1 MSVPEHGRPRA
12 VIFGCAGLSL
22 DEWER
27 RFFRDSDPL
36 GFILF
41 ARNIAAPDQV
51 RQLVG
56 ALRDSI
62 GRADAPVLI
71 DQEGGRVARLRPPH
85 WRTTQPAA
93 RFGRLDADDSAAAE
107 DACRLNARL
116 IADELSQL
124 GITVDCA
131 PVVDIPVPGA
141 SDVIGDRAY
150 GHEVARVVR
159 LARATAEGLLDGGV
173 LPVIKHIPGH
183 GRAYSDSHKE
193 LPRVDAPRA
202 ELERTDFAAFKALSD
217 LPFAMTAH
225 VLFSAIDPRRAATV
239 SPSVVNDVIR
249 SYIGFSG
256 VLFSDDLSM
265 EALGG
270 DMRRRT
276 HDALAAGCDVVLH
289 CNGVR
294 DEMRRVA
301 DGAGGLS
308 ERTLRGL
315 ADAEALRRRRAQ
327 PFGADA
333 RHAATAR
340 LDGLL
345 ATG

>member
-1 MSVPEHGRPRA
+1 MSVREPGRPRA
-12 VIFGCAGLSL
+12 VIFGCAGSNL

-41 ARNIAAPDQV
+41 ARNIETPDQV
-51 RQLVG
+51 RRLVD
-56 ALRDSI
+56 AMRNAV
-62 GRADAPVLI
+62 GRADASVLI

-85 WRTTQPAA
+85 WRPTQPAA
-93 RFGRLDADDSAAAE
+93 RFGRLDDGDPAAAE
-107 DACRLNARL
+107 VACRLNARL
-116 IADELSQL
+116 IADDLSQL

-131 PVVDIPVPGA
+131 PVVDVPAPGA
-141 SDVIGDRAY
+141 NDVIGDRAY
-150 GHEVARVVR
+150 GHEVERVVR

-183 GRAYSDSHKE
+183 GRARSDSHKE
-193 LPRVDAPRA
+193 LPRVDASRA

-225 VLFSAIDPRRAATV
+225 VLYTAIDPLRAATV
-239 SPSVVNDVIR
+239 SRLVIDEAIR
-249 SYIGFSG
+249 SYIGFTG

-265 EALGG
+265 QALGG
-270 DMRRRT
+270 DIQRRAA
-276 HDALAAGCDVVLH
+276 DALAAGCDAVLH

-294 DEMRRVA
+294 EEMQRVA
-301 DGAGGLS
+301 DGASRLS
-308 ERTLRGL
+308 ERAAARI
-315 ADAEALRRRRAQ
+315 ASAEALRHRRAQ
-327 PFGADA
+327 PLAADA
-333 RHAATAR
+333 RNAAAAR

-345 ATG
+345 ASG